1 MIKNKYFIKKL
12 ISYVP
17 YLNKLIRKFYFH
29 FKDIA
34 YFIPLNFEEKIDDVI
49 KRKVYRLNLENFKK
63 LEKKN
68 KYFLVF
74 RQKSIKNYSVNKL
87 NKLKEL
93 VGHEAYSQLAQKF
106 YYFHYL

>member
-17 YLNKLIRKFYFH
+17 YLNKLIRKFYFN

-34 YFIPLNFEEKIDDVI
+34 YFIPFNFEEKIDDII
-49 KRKVYRLNLENFKK
+49 KRRVYRLNLENFKK
-63 LEKKN
+63 LEKNN

-74 RQKSIKNYSVNKL
+74 RQKSIINYSFDKL
-87 NKLKEL
+87 SSLKI
-93 VGHEAYSQLAQKF
+93 
-106 YYFHYL
+106 